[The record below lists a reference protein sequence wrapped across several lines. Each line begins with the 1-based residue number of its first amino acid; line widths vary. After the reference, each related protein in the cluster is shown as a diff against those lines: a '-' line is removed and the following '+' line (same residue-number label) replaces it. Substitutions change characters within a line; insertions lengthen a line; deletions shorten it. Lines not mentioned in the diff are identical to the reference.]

1 MSNMEYRV
9 RYRQWLDYEALEPE
23 MRAELEAIKDNE
35 EEIRDR
41 FCQELTFGTAGLRG
55 KMGVGTN
62 RMNVYTVQRAT
73 SGLALYLLSTYG
85 REAMQRGVVIAY
97 DNRENSELFAKEAA
111 LTLNGFGI
119 RTYVFD
125 RLAPTPELSFAVKYR
140 QSIAGIVI
148 TASHNP
154 KEYNGYKVY
163 NEHGCQI
170 TGEMAEAILEK
181 IDIYQELA
189 ALPVQMAYENAKS
202 MDLYHEIGNA
212 YHQVFQKAVLE
223 QALLTDAAAK
233 ENLNIVYTPLH
244 GTGLGNVTAV
254 LDKDGFSQVHVLE
267 SQKEPD
273 TQFSTVQSPNPE
285 DKEALAL
292 AIAYAQELNADI
304 VLGTDPDCDRVGI
317 AVKNGND
324 YTLLTG
330 NQTGALLVDYVLSQ
344 KQLDDKSVVIKT
356 IVTSEL
362 GADIAKARGAEVL
375 NVLTGFKYIGE
386 KMIGFE
392 ETRDHNF
399 VMGYEESYGYLV
411 GSHAKDKDAVV
422 ASMLICEM
430 AAYQKAQGRTL
441 LDRLEELYQEYGY
454 YKDMVDSFTLPGVD
468 GQERIADIMD
478 SLRAADASV
487 FGGLTVAERKDY
499 AEGVDELPKANV
511 LKYFFADGGWMAV
524 RPSGTEPK
532 IKFYYSVKGES
543 MKAAEDKVKSL
554 RSAVKELMA

>member
-1 MSNMEYRV
+1 
-9 RYRQWLDYEALEPE
+9 
-23 MRAELEAIKDNE
+23 
-35 EEIRDR
+35 
-41 FCQELTFGTAGLRG
+41 
-55 KMGVGTN
+55 
-62 RMNVYTVQRAT
+62 
-73 SGLALYLLSTYG
+73 
-85 REAMQRGVVIAY
+85 
-97 DNRENSELFAKEAA
+97 
-111 LTLNGFGI
+111 
-119 RTYVFD
+119 VFD

-140 QSIAGIVI
+140 ESIAGIVI

-189 ALPVQMAYENAKS
+189 ALPVLMPYETARN

-223 QALLTDAAAK
+223 QALLTDAKAK
-233 ENLNIVYTPLH
+233 ENLKIVYTPLH

-254 LDKDGFSQVHVLE
+254 LDKDGFAQVYVLE

-273 TQFSTVQSPNPE
+273 TQFSTVHSPNPE
-285 DKEALAL
+285 DKEALKL
-292 AIAYAQELNADI
+292 AIAYAQELDADI
-304 VLGTDPDCDRVGI
+304 VLGTDPDCDRVGV
-317 AVKNGND
+317 AVKNGAD
-324 YTLLTG
+324 FTLLTG
-330 NQTGALLVDYVLSQ
+330 NQTGALLVDYVLNH
-344 KQLDDKSVVIKT
+344 KQVDDKSVVLKT

-362 GADIAKARGAEVL
+362 GADIAKAKGVKVMD
-375 NVLTGFKYIGE
+375 VLTGFKYIGE

-392 ETRDHNF
+392 ETRAHDF

-441 LDRLEELYQEYGY
+441 LERLEELYQQYGY
-454 YKDMVDSFTLPGVD
+454 YKDVVDSFTLPGVD

-499 AEGVDELPKANV
+499 AEGIDELPKANV

-532 IKFYYSVKGES
+532 IKFYYSLKGENIE
-543 MKAAEDKVKSL
+543 AAEDKVESL
-554 RSAVKELMA
+554 RSAVRELMA

>member
-317 AVKNGND
+317 AVKNGDD

-468 GQERIADIMD
+468 GQDRIADIMD

-499 AEGVDELPKANV
+499 AEGIDELPKANV

-543 MKAAEDKVKSL
+543 MKAAEDKVESL

>member
-41 FCQELTFGTAGLRG
+41 FCQDLTFGTAGLRG

-189 ALPVQMAYENAKS
+189 ALPVQMTYENAKS

-317 AVKNGND
+317 AVKHGDD

-468 GQERIADIMD
+468 GQDRIADIMD

-499 AEGVDELPKANV
+499 AEGIDELPKANV

-543 MKAAEDKVKSL
+543 MKASEDKVESL

>member
-1 MSNMEYRV
+1 MSSMEYRI

-23 MRAELEAIKDNE
+23 LRAELDTIKDNE

-41 FCQELTFGTAGLRG
+41 FCQDLTFGTAGLRG
-55 KMGVGTN
+55 LMGVGTN
-62 RMNVYTVQRAT
+62 RMNVYTVQRTT
-73 SGLALYLLSTYG
+73 SGLALYLLSNYG
-85 REAMQRGVVIAY
+85 RDAMQRGVVIAY
-97 DNRENSELFAKEAA
+97 DNRENSEVFAREAA

-119 RTYVFD
+119 RTYIFD

-140 QSIAGIVI
+140 QSIAGIMI

-170 TGEMAEAILEK
+170 TGEMAEGILEK

-189 ALPVQMAYENAKS
+189 ALPVLMPYETARS

-223 QALLTDAAAK
+223 QALLQDSAAK

-244 GTGLGNVTAV
+244 GTGLGAVTAV
-254 LDKDGFSQVHVLE
+254 LDKDGFTQVNVLE

-273 TQFSTVQSPNPE
+273 TQFSTVHSPNPE
-285 DKEALAL
+285 DKDALQL
-292 AIAYAQELNADI
+292 AIDYAKELDADI

-317 AVKNGND
+317 AIKNQD
-324 YTLLTG
+324 QYVLLTG

-344 KQLDDKSVVIKT
+344 RKLEDNAIILKT

-362 GADIAKARGAEVL
+362 GADIAAHYGVDVV

-386 KMIGFE
+386 KMIGYE
-392 ETRDHNF
+392 QNRDHTF

-411 GSHAKDKDAVV
+411 GNHAKDKDAVV

-430 AAYQKAQGRTL
+430 AAHQKAQGKNL
-441 LDRLEELYQEYGY
+441 LQRLEELYKQFGY
-454 YKDMVDSFTLPGVD
+454 YKEALDSFTLPGVD
-468 GQERIADIMD
+468 GQERIADIMMN
-478 SLRAADASV
+478 LRNEKPKQ
-487 FGGLTVAERKDY
+487 FGGQEISEFKDY
-499 AEGVDELPKANV
+499 QNGIDDLPTANV

-532 IKFYYSVKGES
+532 IKFYYSVRGET
-543 MKAAEDKVKSL
+543 MEAAEAKVETLKI
-554 RSAVKELMA
+554 AVKTIME

>member
-9 RYRQWLDYEALEPE
+9 RYRQWLDYEALEPD

-85 REAMQRGVVIAY
+85 RDAMQRGVVIAY

-189 ALPVQMAYENAKS
+189 ALPVQMSYENAKA

-223 QALLTDAAAK
+223 QALLHDSAAK

-244 GTGLGNVTAV
+244 GTGLGPVTAV
-254 LDKDGFSQVHVLE
+254 LDKDGFSAVHVLE

-273 TQFSTVQSPNPE
+273 TQFSTVHSPNPE
-285 DKEALAL
+285 DKDALRL
-292 AIAYAQELNADI
+292 AIAYAKELDADI

-317 AVKNGND
+317 AVKNGDD

-330 NQTGALLVDYVLSQ
+330 NQTGALLVDYVLSR
-344 KQLDDKSVVIKT
+344 KQMDDKSVVIKT

-362 GADIAKARGAEVL
+362 GADIAKARGAEVM

-430 AAYQKAQGRTL
+430 AAYQKAQDRTL
-441 LDRLEELYQEYGY
+441 LDRLEELYQEHGY
-454 YKDMVDSFTLPGVD
+454 YKDVVDSFTLPGVD

-478 SLRAADASV
+478 RLRAADAGQ
-487 FGGLTVAERKDY
+487 FGGLAVAERKDY
-499 AEGVDELPKANV
+499 AEGIDELPKANV

-543 MKAAEDKVKSL
+543 MKAAEDKVESL
-554 RSAVKELMA
+554 RNSVKELMA

>member
-9 RYRQWLDYEALEPE
+9 RYRQWLDYEALEPD

-55 KMGVGTN
+55 KMGVGSN

-85 REAMQRGVVIAY
+85 RDAMQRGVVIAY

-189 ALPVQMAYENAKS
+189 ALPVQMSYENAKA

-223 QALLTDAAAK
+223 QALLHDSAAK

-244 GTGLGNVTAV
+244 GTGLGPVTAV
-254 LDKDGFSQVHVLE
+254 LDKDGFSAVHVLE

-273 TQFSTVQSPNPE
+273 TQFSTVHSPNPE
-285 DKEALAL
+285 DKDALRL
-292 AIAYAQELNADI
+292 AIAYAKELDADI

-317 AVKNGND
+317 AVKNGDD

-330 NQTGALLVDYVLSQ
+330 NQTGALLVDYVLSR
-344 KQLDDKSVVIKT
+344 KQMDDKSVVIKT

-362 GADIAKARGAEVL
+362 GADIAKARGAEVM

-441 LDRLEELYQEYGY
+441 LDRLEELYQEHGY
-454 YKDMVDSFTLPGVD
+454 YKDVVDSFTLPGVD

-478 SLRAADASV
+478 RLRAADAGQ
-487 FGGLTVAERKDY
+487 FGGLAVAERKDY
-499 AEGVDELPKANV
+499 AEGIDELPKANV

-543 MKAAEDKVKSL
+543 MKAAEDKVESL
-554 RSAVKELMA
+554 RNAVKELMA

>member
-9 RYRQWLDYEALEPE
+9 RYRQWLDYEALEPD

-85 REAMQRGVVIAY
+85 RDAMQRGVVIAY

-189 ALPVQMAYENAKS
+189 ALPVQMSYENAKA

-223 QALLTDAAAK
+223 QALLHDSAAK

-244 GTGLGNVTAV
+244 GTGLGPVTAV
-254 LDKDGFSQVHVLE
+254 LDKDGFSAVHVLE

-273 TQFSTVQSPNPE
+273 TQFSTVHSPNPE
-285 DKEALAL
+285 DKDALRL
-292 AIAYAQELNADI
+292 AIAYAKELDADI

-317 AVKNGND
+317 AVKNGDD

-330 NQTGALLVDYVLSQ
+330 NQTGALLVDYVLSR

-362 GADIAKARGAEVL
+362 GADIAKARGAEVM

-441 LDRLEELYQEYGY
+441 LDRLEELYQEHGY
-454 YKDMVDSFTLPGVD
+454 YKDVVDSFTLPGVD

-478 SLRAADASV
+478 RLRAADAGQ
-487 FGGLTVAERKDY
+487 FGGQVVAERKDY
-499 AEGVDELPKANV
+499 AEGIDELPKANV

-543 MKAAEDKVKSL
+543 MKAAEDKVESL
-554 RSAVKELMA
+554 RNSVKELMA

>member
-1 MSNMEYRV
+1 MNNMEYRV
-9 RYRQWLDYEALEPE
+9 RYRQWLDYEALEPD
-23 MRAELEAIKDNE
+23 MREELEAIKDNE
-35 EEIRDR
+35 EEIRER
-41 FCQELTFGTAGLRG
+41 FCQELSFGTAGLRG
-55 KMGVGTN
+55 IMGAGSN

-97 DNRENSELFAKEAA
+97 DNRENSERFAKEAA

-140 QSIAGIVI
+140 ESIAGIVI

-189 ALPVQMAYENAKS
+189 ALPVLMPYETARN

-223 QALLTDAAAK
+223 QALLTDAKAK
-233 ENLNIVYTPLH
+233 ENLKIVYTPLH

-273 TQFSTVQSPNPE
+273 TQFSTVHSPNPE
-285 DKEALAL
+285 DKEALKL
-292 AIAYAQELNADI
+292 AIAYAQELDADI
-304 VLGTDPDCDRVGI
+304 VLGTDPDCDRVGV
-317 AVKNGND
+317 AVKNGAD
-324 YTLLTG
+324 FTLLTG
-330 NQTGALLVDYVLSQ
+330 NQTGALLVDYVLNH
-344 KQLDDKSVVIKT
+344 KQVDDKSVVLKT

-362 GADIAKARGAEVL
+362 GADIAKAKGVKVMD
-375 NVLTGFKYIGE
+375 VLTGFKYIGE

-392 ETRDHNF
+392 ETRAHDF

-430 AAYQKAQGRTL
+430 AAHQKAQGRTL
-441 LDRLEELYQEYGY
+441 LDRLEELYQQCGY
-454 YKDMVDSFTLPGVD
+454 YKDVVDSFTLPGTD
-468 GQERIADIMD
+468 GQEKITEIMD
-478 SLRAADASV
+478 NLRAADASV

-499 AEGVDELPKANV
+499 AEGVDDLPKANV

-543 MKAAEDKVKSL
+543 MKAAEDKVEFL

>member
-23 MRAELEAIKDNE
+23 MRVELEAIKDNE

-189 ALPVQMAYENAKS
+189 ALPVQMTYENAKS

-317 AVKNGND
+317 AVKNGDD

-468 GQERIADIMD
+468 GQDRIADIMD

-499 AEGVDELPKANV
+499 AEGIDELPKANV

-543 MKAAEDKVKSL
+543 MKAAEDKVESL

>member
-189 ALPVQMAYENAKS
+189 ALPVQMTYENAKS

-317 AVKNGND
+317 AVKNGDD

-468 GQERIADIMD
+468 GQDRIADIMD

-499 AEGVDELPKANV
+499 AEGIDELPKANV

-543 MKAAEDKVKSL
+543 MKSAEDKVESL
-554 RSAVKELMA
+554 RSAVKELMT

>member
-1 MSNMEYRV
+1 MNNMEYRV
-9 RYRQWLDYEALEPE
+9 RYRQWLDYEALEPD

-35 EEIRDR
+35 EEIRER

-55 KMGVGTN
+55 IMGVGSN

-85 REAMQRGVVIAY
+85 RDAMQRGVVIAY
-97 DNRENSELFAKEAA
+97 DNRENSERFAKEAA

-140 QSIAGIVI
+140 ESIAGIVI

-189 ALPVQMAYENAKS
+189 ALPVLMPYETARN

-223 QALLTDAAAK
+223 QALLTDAKAK
-233 ENLNIVYTPLH
+233 ENLKIVYTPLH

-254 LDKDGFSQVHVLE
+254 LDKDGFAQVYVLE

-273 TQFSTVQSPNPE
+273 TQFSTVHSPNPE
-285 DKEALAL
+285 DKEALKL
-292 AIAYAQELNADI
+292 AIAYAQELDADI
-304 VLGTDPDCDRVGI
+304 VLGTDPDCDRVGV
-317 AVKNGND
+317 AVKNGAD
-324 YTLLTG
+324 FTLLTG
-330 NQTGALLVDYVLSQ
+330 NQTGALLVDYVLNH
-344 KQLDDKSVVIKT
+344 KQVDDKSVVLKT

-362 GADIAKARGAEVL
+362 GADIAKAKGVKVMD
-375 NVLTGFKYIGE
+375 VLTGFKYIGE

-392 ETRDHNF
+392 ETRAHDF

-430 AAYQKAQGRTL
+430 AAYHKAQGKTL
-441 LDRLEELYQEYGY
+441 LERLEELHQQCGY
-454 YKDMVDSFTLPGVD
+454 YKDVVDSFTLPGTD
-468 GQERIADIMD
+468 GQEKITEIMD
-478 SLRAADASV
+478 NLRAADASA
-487 FGGLTVAERKDY
+487 FGSLAVAERKDY
-499 AEGVDELPKANV
+499 AAGIDNLPKANV
-511 LKYFFADGGWMAV
+511 LKYFFADGGWRAV
-524 RPSGTEPK
+524 RPSATEPK

-543 MKAAEDKVKSL
+543 MKAAEDKVEFL

>member
-317 AVKNGND
+317 AVKHGDD

-468 GQERIADIMD
+468 GQDRIADIMD

-499 AEGVDELPKANV
+499 AEGIDELPKANV

-543 MKAAEDKVKSL
+543 MKAAEDKVESL

>member
-1 MSNMEYRV
+1 MNNMEYRI
-9 RYRQWLDYEALEPE
+9 RYRQWLDYEALEPD

-35 EEIRDR
+35 EEIRER

-55 KMGVGTN
+55 IMGAGSN

-189 ALPVQMAYENAKS
+189 ALPVQMTYENAKS

-317 AVKNGND
+317 AVKHGDD

-362 GADIAKARGAEVL
+362 GADIAKARGAEVM

-468 GQERIADIMD
+468 GQDRIADIMD

-499 AEGVDELPKANV
+499 AEGIDELPKANV

-543 MKAAEDKVKSL
+543 MKAAEDKVESL

>member
-23 MRAELEAIKDNE
+23 MRVELEAIKDNE

-223 QALLTDAAAK
+223 QALLTDAAVK

-317 AVKNGND
+317 AVKNGDD

-468 GQERIADIMD
+468 GQDRIADIMD

-499 AEGVDELPKANV
+499 AEGIDELPKANV

-543 MKAAEDKVKSL
+543 MKAAEDKVESL

>member
-23 MRAELEAIKDNE
+23 MRVELEAIKDNE

-189 ALPVQMAYENAKS
+189 ALPVQMTYENAKS

-317 AVKNGND
+317 AVKHGDD

-468 GQERIADIMD
+468 GQDRIADIMD

-499 AEGVDELPKANV
+499 AEGIDELPKANV

-543 MKAAEDKVKSL
+543 MKAAEDKVESL